1 MYTFKKSDF
10 EANREKTD
18 EDENNLLNIDL
29 EGFSGPLDLLLQLA
43 QQKKLDI
50 TKISILSLV
59 DQYLTFIKQTKKLNL
74 DLASDYLVMAAIL
87 AYIKSKLLLPNEIDN
102 GKNEKETLP
111 ELLAFNLKR
120 LKAMR
125 ETSEKLFSR
134 DLLSLNR
141 FLKGQILDQSIV
153 LETEFYC
160 NKNSL
165 LICFSNIFNRKGI
178 KNITLKSKNYYN
190 IENAIE
196 KIKNFYKS
204 FKDWFTISKILP
216 EISEVGE
223 EKRSLKV
230 AFITTVAASL
240 ELAKRGE
247 IYIKQNEECGEI
259 FLKRK

>member
-1 MYTFKKSDF
+1 MYKFEKSDF
-10 EANREKTD
+10 E
-18 EDENNLLNIDL
+18 EDYKNNNENALLLNIDL

-50 TKISILSLV
+50 SKISILSLV
-59 DQYLTFIKQTKKLNL
+59 DQYLKFIKQTKKLNL

-87 AYIKSKLLLPNEIDN
+87 AYIKSKLLLPNEKTKDN
-102 GKNEKETLP
+102 EEKETLP

-134 DLLSLNR
+134 KLLNIDR
-141 FLKGQILDQSIV
+141 FLKGQIHDQSIV

-165 LICFSNIFNRKGI
+165 LICFANIFNRKGI
-178 KNITLKSKNYYN
+178 KNITFEAVNYYN
-190 IENAIE
+190 IDNAIE
-196 KIKNFYKS
+196 KIKKLYKNL
-204 FKDWFTISKILP
+204 KDWFSLAQTLPQLSEIGKEQKSIKI
-216 EISEVGE
+216 
-223 EKRSLKV
+223 
-230 AFITTVAASL
+230 AFVTTVAASL
-240 ELAKRGE
+240 ELAKRGK